1 MPGWKSLTTAIGAGV
16 LVGAVCTV
24 MTLVPWFGDLE
35 QEAGLPWLFRLR
47 GSVAPPEEVV
57 IVAMNRRSASN
68 IYLPRDPDRFHRCRD
83 VLIGSAPGSHI
94 NLPEMPARWP
104 RCLHAKLVQRL
115 TAAGA
120 QVVAFDV
127 LFRQRPPL
135 AGNGEDVQAWQDEAM
150 ATAFAS
156 GRVVIAQ
163 KLELFEGRQRLI
175 ELSPAISGA
184 ALGAAPFPVL
194 IGKYA
199 RVDRFMAFQDS
210 GWATPTLP
218 ALALHAYALDT
229 YPILADLVAKNSPHG
244 DLLQQASSGNA
255 HRGKSLQVSC
265 LLIRHLFRKD
275 PAQFREALNETQ
287 RTRLQGLAPE
297 AVRRFRAVLSMYE
310 GEPERLL
317 NFYGPA
323 GTFPTMDYDQAL
335 GADPDRM
342 RDLFRDRVV
351 FVGYAEPSQHE
362 QVEHFATAFSSTTG
376 PDLSGVEIAA
386 TAFSNLL
393 NDSTIRQVPAPYW
406 ALLVFAAG
414 FVNTVAFRVL
424 PMRQALPAMMLAI
437 VTFAGITLHLFS
449 SRMIWIPFMTPL
461 LISAPVGM
469 MTAFTWNFQTARRQR
484 ENLRRTISNFIPKE
498 VADQFEDNAKDMAA
512 TRRKLECGC
521 VATDAANY
529 TPLAETME
537 SDELTDFLNKYFDA
551 LFRPVGSHG
560 GFVSDVVGDAMLAL
574 WPLQSGDTRAQML
587 DALLQMRDAARHFN
601 RHFAQ
606 NRLNTRFGV
615 DWGPVTL
622 GTVGAHRHYEYRA
635 VGDTVNTASRI
646 QELNKK
652 LGTTLLVSRRSIG
665 SSGDGFLV
673 RDVGRFI
680 LRGKKIP
687 VDVCEV
693 IDRNADAAPE
703 QFELCSRFAESLEA
717 AYHGSRPAALSAFR
731 KLHASYPQ
739 DGPTAF
745 YLQSLEAGHG
755 PVDDAFKVN

>member
-1 MPGWKSLTTAIGAGV
+1 MPERRSLTTAIGAAV
-16 LVGAVCTV
+16 LVGAIAAA

-35 QEAGLPWLFRLR
+35 QEIGLPWLFRLR
-47 GSVAPPEEVV
+47 GSVAPPKDVV
-57 IVAMNRRSASN
+57 IVVMNRRSASN
-68 IYLPRDPDRFHRCRD
+68 IYLPRDPNRFHRCRD
-83 VLIGSAPGSHI
+83 VLIGSAPEAHI
-94 NLPEMPARWP
+94 SLPEMPARWP

-120 QVVAFDV
+120 QVIAFDV

-150 ATAFAS
+150 AAAFAS
-156 GRVVIAQ
+156 SRVVIAQ

-199 RVDRFMAFQDS
+199 RVDRFMTFQDS

-218 ALALHAYALDT
+218 VLALQAYALDS
-229 YPILADLVAKNSPHG
+229 YPILADLVAKNSPDG
-244 DLLQQASSGNA
+244 TLLQQASSGNA
-255 HRGKSLQVSC
+255 HQGNSLQVSS
-265 LLIRHLFRKD
+265 LLIRHLFRND
-275 PAQFREALNETQ
+275 PAQVREALDETQ

-297 AVRRFRAVLSMYE
+297 AVRRFRAVLSMYG
-310 GEPERLL
+310 GESERLL

-323 GTFPTMDYDQAL
+323 GTFPTIDYDQAL
-335 GADPDRM
+335 GIDLDRM

-362 QVEHFATAFSSTTG
+362 QVEHFATAFSSATG
-376 PDLSGVEIAA
+376 TDLSGVEIAA

-393 NDSTIRQVPAPYW
+393 NDRTIRQVPALYW

-437 VTFAGITLHLFS
+437 VTFAGMTLHLFS

-461 LISAPVGM
+461 LIAAPVGM
-469 MTAFTWNFQTARRQR
+469 LTAFTWNFQTARRQR
-484 ENLRRTISNFIPKE
+484 ENLRQAISNFIPQE
-498 VADQFEDNAKDMAA
+498 VVDQFENNAKDMAA

-574 WPLQSGDTRAQML
+574 WPLQSSETRAQML

-601 RHFAQ
+601 QHFAQ
-606 NRLNTRFGV
+606 NRLMTRFGV

-652 LGTTLLVSRRSIG
+652 LGTTLLVSRRSIE

-680 LRGKKIP
+680 LRGKRIP

-693 IDRNADAAPE
+693 IDRSSNATPE
-703 QFELCSRFAESLEA
+703 QLDLCARFAECMDAVYKHREQ
-717 AYHGSRPAALSAFR
+717 AALSGFR
-731 KLHASYPQ
+731 NLQRLHPD

-745 YLQSLEAGHG
+745 YIQMLEAGRKAVNG
-755 PVDDAFKVN
+755 AFKAE